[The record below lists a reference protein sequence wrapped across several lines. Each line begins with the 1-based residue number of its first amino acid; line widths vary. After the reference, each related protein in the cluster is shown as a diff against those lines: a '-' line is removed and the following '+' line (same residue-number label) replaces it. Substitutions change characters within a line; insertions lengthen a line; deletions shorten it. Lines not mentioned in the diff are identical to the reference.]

1 MILEMQRIAVFC
13 GEIMP
18 QITFIYE
25 ADIGEQLLAR
35 FKSEIL
41 CHDGE
46 EVRRTDGSLYEP
58 RGEDPVLHDYPEP

>member
-1 MILEMQRIAVFC
+1 MILEMQRIAVLR

-18 QITFIYE
+18 RIIFIYE

-41 CHDGE
+41 YHDGE
-46 EVRRTDGSLYEP
+46 KVIRIDESLYEP
-58 RGEDPVLHDYPEP
+58 EREDPEPPGYPER